1 MSIPKEPRQLM
12 INLMYLVLTALLA
25 LNVSAEVMN
34 AFFSLDRGLKGS
46 RNIVEKS
53 NETIMESINKQADAY
68 RKAENEKYRNNAKEA
83 LALTDEFTK
92 YIDGIRQ
99 KLFDKAGGPSKNDP
113 TIPKDIRNKDI
124 TTRMFV
130 LGEDGKE
137 GIGFEI
143 ERKVK
148 ELREK
153 LLALSDNDPEVAAS
167 MPLDV
172 EPLPAKTDKTSW
184 ADFKFRQM
192 PVAACFPI
200 LGKIQSDAKA
210 SSSAVLN
217 YCLKKV
223 AGEDIKFDAFQPAI
237 SAPKGYV
244 IAGEKYEA
252 DIFLSAYSTNADNIS
267 ISVDG
272 RTLPL
277 KDGVAKY
284 EVMTSTTGVKSYK
297 VTINVKNPLTG
308 EVKTYSKDFQYEV
321 GRRSA
326 SIQLDKMNVFYIGVD
341 NPISISAAGVS
352 SNDLNVSASGAGIS
366 LNKDGPSHYQVR
378 VTTPG
383 EATITLSGGGL
394 PPTKFTYKVKRI
406 PDPVPLLGA
415 QRFDSAIPNGT
426 FKAQGGVAAVLEN
439 FDFDAKCE
447 VAGYTVAYQKKR
459 ADVVEK
465 TNTGARF
472 NPDVQDLIRRAEPG
486 DVYYFLDIRA
496 KCPGDIAPRKL
507 GDLVFKIR

>member
-34 AFFSLDRGLKGS
+34 AFFSIDKGLKGS
-46 RNIVEKS
+46 RDIVEKT
-53 NETIMESINKQADAY
+53 NTVVMTNIDAQADAY
-68 RKAENEKYRNNAKEA
+68 KNENNEKYRNNAKEA
-83 LALTDEFTK
+83 LSIAQDFSE
-92 YIDGIRQ
+92 YIESVRK

-113 TIPKDIRNKDI
+113 SIPKDIRNKDV

-130 LGEDGKE
+130 LGEEGKE

-148 ELREK
+148 ETREK
-153 LLALSDNDPEVAAS
+153 LLALADNDPNVAAGL
-167 MPLDV
+167 PLSL
-172 EPLPAKTDKTSW
+172 EEIPAGSDKTSW
-184 ADFKFRQM
+184 ADFRFRQM

-217 YCLKKV
+217 YCLEKV
-223 AGEDIKFDAFQPAI
+223 AGKDIKFDAFAPAI

-244 IAGEKYEA
+244 ISGEKYEA
-252 DIFLSAYSTNADNIS
+252 EVFLSAFSTQADNIS

-272 RTLPL
+272 RNFPL
-277 KDGVAKY
+277 KEGVAKY
-284 EVMTSTTGVKSYK
+284 ETMTSSTGTKSYK
-297 VTINVKNPLTG
+297 VSINVKNPLTG
-308 EVKTYSKDFQYEV
+308 EVKNYSKEFQYEV
-321 GRRSA
+321 GQRSC
-326 SIQLDKMNVFYIGVD
+326 SVQLDKMNVFYIGVD
-341 NPISISAAGVS
+341 NPISVSAAGIS
-352 SNDLNVSASGAGIS
+352 TNDLKVAASGAGIV
-366 LNKDGPSHYQVR
+366 LTKDGSSHYNVK
-378 VTTPG
+378 VSSPG
-383 EATITLSGGGL
+383 EAVITLSGGGL

-447 VAGYTVAYQKKR
+447 VAGFTVAYQKKR

-465 TNTGARF
+465 TNAGARF
-472 NPDVQDLIRRAEPG
+472 GADVGDMIRRAEPG

-496 KCPGDIAPRKL
+496 KCPGDIAARKL
-507 GDLVFKIR
+507 GDMVFKIR

>member
-1 MSIPKEPRQLM
+1 M

-34 AFFSLDRGLKGS
+34 AFFSLDNGLKNS
-46 RNIVEKS
+46 RGIVEK
-53 NETIMESINKQADAY
+53 NNDVLMTNINKQADAY
-68 RKAENEKYRNNAKEA
+68 KNEVNEKYRGNAKQAIQIANDFSE
-83 LALTDEFTK
+83 
-92 YIDGIRQ
+92 YIEGVRQ
-99 KLFDKAGGPSKNDP
+99 HLFDKAGGPSKKDP
-113 TIPKDIRNKDI
+113 NMPKDIRNKDI

-130 LGEDGKE
+130 LGENGQE
-137 GIGFEI
+137 GMGFEI

-148 ELREK
+148 ETREK
-153 LLALSDNDPEVAAS
+153 LLALADNDPEVAS
-167 MPLDV
+167 SLPLNLEEV
-172 EPLPAKTDKTSW
+172 PANSDKTSW
-184 ADFKFRQM
+184 ADFRFRQM

-200 LGKIQSDAKA
+200 LGKMQSDVKT
-210 SSSAVLN
+210 SSAAVLN

-252 DIFLSAYSTNADNIS
+252 DVFLSAYSTQADNIS

-272 RTLPL
+272 RSLPI

-284 EVMTSTTGVKSYK
+284 EVSTSATGTRTYK
-297 VTINVKNPLTG
+297 VNIAVKNPLTG
-308 EVKTYSKDFQYEV
+308 DTETYSKEFQYEV
-321 GRRSA
+321 GRRSC
-326 SIQLDKMNVFYIGVD
+326 SVQLDKMNVFYIGVD
-341 NPISISAAGVS
+341 NPVSVSAAGVS
-352 SNDLNVSASGAGIS
+352 SNDLSVRADGIT
-366 LNKDGPSHYQVR
+366 LTKDGPSHYNVR
-378 VTTPG
+378 ATKPG

-394 PPTKFTYKVKRI
+394 PPTTFTYKVKRI

-415 QRFDSAIPNGT
+415 QRFPSSIPNGT
-426 FKAQGGVAAVLEN
+426 FKAQGGIAAVLEN
-439 FDFDAKCE
+439 FDFDAQCAVGE
-447 VAGYTVAYQKKR
+447 YTVAYQKKR

-465 TNTGARF
+465 SNQGARY
-472 NPDVQDLIRRAEPG
+472 NSDVQDLIQRASPG
-486 DVYYFLDIRA
+486 DVYYFLDIKA